1 MSSEDNELSPKHN
14 LFGRASEFIGRSYS
28 RFERYVTNIKHP
40 LLIIIIAG
48 IILRLILLPFSFN
61 ADMRFWGWIVD
72 IIDNDYGLYSTEGYY
87 YAPVWGYVLG
97 ISSFIGKLIGI
108 TDYGALIVQFVP
120 YMSESYTVFDYV
132 MSIGFSFIAKFPLIL
147 ADIVTGLLLHRFVK
161 TITNDEVKAV
171 MAAAL
176 WMLCP
181 LVLIETNVHGM
192 PDNISAL
199 FLLLTVMLTYE
210 RKYFSA
216 GVAFSFSMMVKIFP
230 VCFAF
235 VLVIWLFKKEGWNFN
250 GLKKVGMAV
259 LASITGFILLNIP
272 SILSK
277 NIWETMR
284 FFTDRLGISTA
295 RMNELLPLSRIVIIL
310 IVILII
316 SAVIWMLFKERI
328 IGFREKIRTMD
339 AIQRDRLAIRIT
351 ITVTLMMMVA
361 VGVYSVISVTGI
373 GDAGAAQYFESIA
386 MKVMIIVALISV
398 ALALFIAYRFA
409 FSGEL
414 TDGKLF
420 TALLLT
426 SSFLFIWMPLPQYP
440 VAVLPMMILY
450 VVIVDRRFFI
460 PFIMFTICMT
470 LYEIAMGGIT
480 AFFSVASFTNL
491 IDISV
496 ITSFLDFYTSK
507 SFFVEPNTIF
517 IVLFGA
523 IAYVSMIYIPFKWL
537 REHNWGRLE

>member
-1 MSSEDNELSPKHN
+1 MFYKTSKLIE
-14 LFGRASEFIGRSYS
+14 RSYS
-28 RFERYVTNIKHP
+28 RFEKFVIKTKKP
-40 LLIIIIAG
+40 LLIIMIAG
-48 IILRLILLPFSFN
+48 IILRLLLIPFSFN

-97 ISSFIGKLIGI
+97 ISSFLGKLVGI

-161 TITNDEVKAV
+161 TITQDEVKAI

-192 PDNISAL
+192 PDNISAM

-210 RKYFSA
+210 KKYFSA
-216 GVAFSFSMMVKIFP
+216 GIAFSFSMLVKIFP

-235 VLVIWLFKKEGWNFN
+235 LLAVWIFKKEGWDFN
-250 GLKKVGMAV
+250 GLKKLGIAI
-259 LASITGFILLNIP
+259 LGSITGFIALNIP
-272 SILSK
+272 SILSN

-295 RMNELLPLSRIVIIL
+295 KMNELLPLSRIVIIL
-310 IVILII
+310 AIILIL
-316 SAVIWMLFKERI
+316 SVIIWILFKKQI

-339 AIQRDRLAIRIT
+339 AKRRDRIAVRFT
-351 ITVTLMMMVA
+351 ISVTLILMIA
-361 VGVYSVISVTGI
+361 VGVYSVITISRMG
-373 GDAGAAQYFESIA
+373 GAGFMQYFESIA
-386 MKVMIIVALISV
+386 MKVMILIALISV
-398 ALALFIAYRFA
+398 ALAMFIAYRFA

-414 TDGKLF
+414 TDAKLF

-440 VAVLPMMILY
+440 VAILPMMILY

-480 AFFSVASFTNL
+480 AFFSVASFTDL

-496 ITSFLDFYTSK
+496 ITTFLDFYTSK

-517 IVLFGA
+517 IVVFGA
-523 IAYVSMIYIPFKWL
+523 IAYISMIYIPFKWL